1 MRRGKDKTV
10 IAKALEIEL
19 VSKAK
24 AGNGDAIAT
33 LIRAHQG
40 GLYSYILQ
48 QSGHVE
54 MAEDIVQEAFVRVLK
69 NLDRFDPRFRFSTWL
84 YTIARRLFVNANQKM
99 KPAYDTDML
108 CDRQSGEPSPSQ
120 ETARI
125 EEMNNVREVLDFA
138 LDGLGSV
145 QREIV
150 ELFYEKSWPVPRISS
165 YLNIPEG
172 TVKSHLYRARKRMKK
187 TIESDHLLSHRVGE
201 LFA

>member
-1 MRRGKDKTV
+1 MRRGKETTV
-10 IAKALEIEL
+10 IAKALELEL

-69 NLDRFDPRFRFSTWL
+69 NLDRFDSRFRFSTWL

-99 KPAYDTDML
+99 KPAYDTDIL
-108 CDRQSGEPSPSQ
+108 SDRQSGGPSPSQ
-120 ETARI
+120 ESTRH
-125 EEMNNVREVLDFA
+125 EEMDNVREVLTSGGVNA
-138 LDGLGSV
+138 IHLDLTMCFMWGDRCTARPTTPSDCSV
-145 QREIV
+145 SRWMAFTPPDV
-150 ELFYEKSWPVPRISS
+150 R
-165 YLNIPEG
+165 
-172 TVKSHLYRARKRMKK
+172 SHSGRCR
-187 TIESDHLLSHRVGE
+187 
-201 LFA
+201 

>member
-1 MRRGKDKTV
+1 M

-48 QSGHVE
+48 QAGHVE
-54 MAEDIVQEAFVRVLK
+54 MTEDIVQEAFVRVLK
-69 NLDRFDPRFRFSTWL
+69 NLDRFDTRFRFSTWL

-99 KPAYDTDML
+99 KPAYDTDIL
-108 CDRQSGEPSPSQ
+108 SDRQSGEPSPSQ
-120 ETARI
+120 ESTRN

-145 QREIV
+145 QRQIV
-150 ELFYEKSWPVPRISS
+150 ELFYEKSWPVPRISA

-172 TVKSHLYRARKRMKK
+172 TIKSHLYRARKRMKEM
-187 TIESDHLLSHRVGE
+187 IESDDLQNTRVGE

>member
-1 MRRGKDKTV
+1 M

-48 QSGHVE
+48 QAGHVE

-69 NLDRFDPRFRFSTWL
+69 NLDRFDTRFRFSTWL

-99 KPAYDTDML
+99 KPAYDTDIL
-108 CDRQSGEPSPSQ
+108 SDRQSAEPSPSQ
-120 ETARI
+120 ESTRN

-145 QREIV
+145 QRQIV
-150 ELFYEKSWPVPRISS
+150 ELFYEKSWPVPRISA

-172 TVKSHLYRARKRMKK
+172 TIKSHLYRARKRMKEM
-187 TIESDHLLSHRVGE
+187 IESDDLLNARVGE

>member
-1 MRRGKDKTV
+1 MRRGKDTTV

-24 AGNGDAIAT
+24 AGNGEAIAA
-33 LIRAHQG
+33 LICAHQG

-48 QSGHVE
+48 QSGQVE

-99 KPAYDTDML
+99 KPAYDTDFL
-108 CDRQSGEPSPSQ
+108 SHQQCGGPSPSQ
-120 ETARI
+120 ESTRH
-125 EEMNNVREVLDFA
+125 EEMNNVREVLEFA
-138 LDGLGSV
+138 LDGLGNV

-150 ELFYEKSWPVPRISS
+150 KLFYEKSWPVPRISS

-172 TVKSHLYRARKRMKK
+172 TIKSHLYRARKRMKEM
-187 TIESDHLLSHRVGE
+187 IESDHLLNARVGE